1 VNSLK
6 NKKTVFYVSLCVSF
20 IFIAFG
26 VFMPEQLGTFSASFL
41 NLTYDNFGWLYLTSV
56 FVFFLFCTYIA
67 FSKFG
72 KIRLGDDSDRPE
84 YKTGSWMAMLFSAAI
99 GISLMFWGVAEPVYY
114 YVFPPLGEGKTPE
127 AAAQAM
133 QYVYFHWGVS
143 GWACYALVGVSL
155 AYFQFRKKQP
165 ALMSSAF
172 YPVLGEKV
180 RGPIGKTIDILALLA
195 TVFGVTTSLGLGTMQ
210 ISKGLNYLWG
220 VPNTQTVQFIII
232 MVVTVLFLTSAI
244 TGLDKGI
251 KILSNTNMLLAFLLM
266 GMIFVLGPTKEILKI
281 FFHGVGSY
289 MQNFVEMTFRLEP
302 FRKDT
307 WIASWTLF
315 YWGWWIAWS
324 PLVGS
329 FIARISKGRTIKEF
343 MIGVLFLPVLGSFF
357 WFAVF
362 GGTALHLV
370 HNLGNMAFADAV
382 TQDVTSALFKF
393 FEFFPLSSVL
403 SVLAVALIAIFFI
416 TSADSAIFVMGM
428 LSEDGN
434 LNPAN
439 RIKILWGVI
448 ISIMA
453 MILLASGGLKGLQS
467 VSVAAALPFSF
478 VMLYM
483 CYSMYKGLNSEFASE
498 GENSEE
504 KIGKRP
510 A

>member
-1 VNSLK
+1 MA
-6 NKKTVFYVSLCVSF
+6 NKKAVFYISLCVSLVF
-20 IFIAFG
+20 IVFG
-26 VFMPEQLGTFSASFL
+26 VFMPEKLGAFSSSFL
-41 NLTYDNFGWLYLTSV
+41 SLTYDNFGWLYLTSV
-56 FVFFLFCTYIA
+56 FVFFLFCTYLA

-72 KIRLGDDSDRPE
+72 KIRLGDDTDRPE
-84 YKTGSWMAMLFSAAI
+84 YKTASWLAMLFSAAI

-114 YVFPPLGEGKTPE
+114 YVTPPLGKGGTPE
-127 AAAQAM
+127 AAGQAI

-143 GWACYALVGVSL
+143 GWACYALVGVCL

-180 RGPIGKTIDILALLA
+180 KGPIGKTIDILAVLA

-210 ISKGLNYLWG
+210 ISNGLHYLWG
-220 VPNTQTVQFIII
+220 VPDTQTVQFIII
-232 MVVTVLFLTSAI
+232 MVVTVLYLTSAI
-244 TGLDKGI
+244 SGLDKGI
-251 KILSNTNMLLAFLLM
+251 KILSNTNMLLAFTIM
-266 GMIFVLGPTKEILKI
+266 GLILVFGPTKEIFKI
-281 FFHGVGSY
+281 FFNGVGSY
-289 MQNFVEMTFRLEP
+289 IQNFIGMTFRLEP
-302 FRKDT
+302 FRQDT
-307 WIASWTLF
+307 WIANWTLF

-343 MIGVLFLPVLGSFF
+343 MIGVLFVPVVGSFF

-362 GGTALHLV
+362 GGSALHFV
-370 HNLGNMAFADAV
+370 HNLGNTAFADAV

-393 FEFFPLSSVL
+393 FEFFPFSSVL
-403 SVLAVALIAIFFI
+403 SVLAVALIGIFFI
-416 TSADSAIFVMGM
+416 TSADSAIFVLGM

-434 LNPAN
+434 QNPAN
-439 RIKILWGVI
+439 RTKIIWGLI
-448 ISIMA
+448 IAVVA

-483 CYSMYKGLNSEFASE
+483 CYSMYKGLHSESMALAQNE
-498 GENSEE
+498 EE
-504 KIGKRP
+504 KKVKKG